1 MHRPSIA
8 PLHSR
13 TSAPSRAPRG
23 LEGAALARSN
33 PTPIRWSHLVGWL
46 RRG

>member
-8 PLHSR
+8 PLHLR
-13 TSAPSRAPRG
+13 KSAASRAPRG
-23 LEGAALARSN
+23 LEGTVLARSN
-33 PTPIRWSHLVGWL
+33 PTPVRWSHIVGWL